1 MGDKIIAITE
11 GETLGAKIMKEIGVG
26 HMIGKTEE
34 IAEGTIEVLVIVGLG
49 QVQEQVQIE
58 IGLDVLS
65 AENMTIS
72 QETAQQHKGTER

>member
-1 MGDKIIAITE
+1 MIIE
-11 GETLGAKIMKEIGVG
+11 GELLETKAMKETGVG
-26 HMIGKTEE
+26 HMIGKTEV
-34 IAEGTIEVLVIVGLG
+34 ITEGTIEASVIVGLG

-72 QETAQQHKGTER
+72 KETAQQHKQAER